1 MGQIDPYQNEKTM
14 GKCPYSRVDKMS
26 ARCSSIHSAKSH
38 RLRPRRKSSRKEA
51 EHSLRYG
58 QGQERGDKWI
68 RHLTVYGS
76 VLYCNK
82 HSKRGYA
89 RLPVFA
95 SAQRHFRDGSLISSE
110 ITTQEDK
117 TIDNKKKEEVI
128 RFKTTTDHKAKI
140 ERAAEK
146 RGITVSEYLRQSVN
160 AKLSRERPMDWYP
173 TIERLEAIC
182 AGADGETREALI
194 DLIRSLYKGGA

>member
-1 MGQIDPYQNEKTM
+1 M
-14 GKCPYSRVDKMS
+14 
-26 ARCSSIHSAKSH
+26 
-38 RLRPRRKSSRKEA
+38 
-51 EHSLRYG
+51 
-58 QGQERGDKWI
+58 
-68 RHLTVYGS
+68 
-76 VLYCNK
+76 
-82 HSKRGYA
+82 
-89 RLPVFA
+89 PVFA
-95 SAQRHFRDGSLISSE
+95 SAQRHFREGSLIPSK
-110 ITTQEDK
+110 ITTQGDK

-160 AKLSRERPMDWYP
+160 SKLIRERPMDWYP

-194 DLIRSLYKGGA
+194 ALIRSLYKGGA